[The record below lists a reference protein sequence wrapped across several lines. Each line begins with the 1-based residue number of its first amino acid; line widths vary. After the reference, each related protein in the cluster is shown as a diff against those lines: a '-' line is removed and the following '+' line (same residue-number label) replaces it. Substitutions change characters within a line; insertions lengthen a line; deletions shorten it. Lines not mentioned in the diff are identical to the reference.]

1 MKSASPTSGT
11 SRSVSSGRAKHL
23 ERNRIAA
30 NKCRERKKR
39 EHKQIERRFTD
50 ETQKKDIL
58 LAQLNCLREE
68 VWDLKSRI
76 FQHAECHDQRIN
88 QQLARMT
95 QIVLQGPSNPGV
107 PNLSLSA
114 SSPRSFSTGTWF
126 DESVSDG
133 ANPVETVT
141 YNNDTDLTVLP
152 DIAIEFAPNEPN
164 SYEPNGFLTDSIF
177 ENFIDADNGFT

>member
-1 MKSASPTSGT
+1 MESATLGT
-11 SRSVSSGRAKHL
+11 SRSVSPGRAKHL

-50 ETQKKDIL
+50 ETQKKDTL

-88 QQLARMT
+88 QQLAIMAQT
-95 QIVLQGPSNPGV
+95 VQGPSNPDV
-107 PNLSLSA
+107 HNPNLSA
-114 SSPRSFSTGTWF
+114 SSSRSFSTGTWS

-133 ANPVETVT
+133 ANPVETVA
-141 YNNDTDLTVLP
+141 YNNGNDRTVLP
-152 DIAIEFAPNEPN
+152 DIAIEFTPH
-164 SYEPNGFLTDSIF
+164 EPNGFLTDSIF
-177 ENFIDADNGFT
+177 ENFIDAENGFT

>member
-1 MKSASPTSGT
+1 MKSATPISGT
-11 SRSVSSGRAKHL
+11 SRSVSPGRAKHL

-39 EHKQIERRFTD
+39 EHRQIERRFTD

-58 LAQLNCLREE
+58 LAQLKCLREE

-95 QIVLQGPSNPGV
+95 QTVLHGPSNPDV
-107 PNLSLSA
+107 HNTSLSA
-114 SSPRSFSTGTWF
+114 SSSRSFSAGTWS
-126 DESVSDG
+126 DESVADG
-133 ANPVETVT
+133 ANPVEPVI
-141 YNNDTDLTVLP
+141 YNNNNDWTALP
-152 DIAIEFAPNEPN
+152 DITIEFAP
-164 SYEPNGFLTDSIF
+164 YEPNGFLTDSAF